1 MTAVQELVQDKFA
14 TMGLI
19 WRDVREY
26 TYDCT
31 ECTFAIGTNT
41 DAVFWSPSTGPL
53 MVPENYWR
61 KWLWNVPNHDR
72 GTLGNVLSEVT
83 HEPREGQPTAAYMQ
97 FENGRIYKLWNSGWR
112 QNFTIVIEGPVVQ
125 AWLDNGGPDTVGFPA
140 EDRHSFL
147 TSQDRDLLYHQYVFE
162 TADLVASGIDYDAK
176 TGAHFIPTTMMSTVL
191 WNRNAQRGGTI
202 SSDVTAT
209 TDGKA
214 TYLRVDTAPGLV
226 MVFVENNSTLA
237 YEVKKPMLS

>member
-1 MTAVQELVQDKFA
+1 MLFNKRFNIKV
-14 TMGLI
+14 
-19 WRDVREY
+19 
-26 TYDCT
+26 
-31 ECTFAIGTNT
+31 
-41 DAVFWSPSTGPL
+41 
-53 MVPENYWR
+53 
-61 KWLWNVPNHDR
+61 
-72 GTLGNVLSEVT
+72 
-83 HEPREGQPTAAYMQ
+83 
-97 FENGRIYKLWNSGWR
+97 
-112 QNFTIVIEGPVVQ
+112 
-125 AWLDNGGPDTVGFPA
+125 
-140 EDRHSFL
+140 
-147 TSQDRDLLYHQYVFE
+147 
-162 TADLVASGIDYDAK
+162 SGIDYDAK